1 LSAFNEVSLSDYGN
15 LVDTWSGFIKK
26 IFKGLPPLDL
36 LGILLSRG
44 GAFIKKIEY
53 GGYIIE

>member
-1 LSAFNEVSLSDYGN
+1 MSDYGN